1 MKVLPEHEAKKL
13 LIEYGI
19 PTTKFEVIEKDED
32 IEQIRLAY
40 PLAFKVSSPKIL
52 HKTEVGALKLN
63 IKNEKELIEEYR
75 KVKEKFPDEV
85 FLVEEMEEQGVE
97 IIAGIVN
104 DAIFKKCIMVGMGGI
119 YTEIY
124 KDVSFR
130 MLPVDRHDIEDM
142 LMDLKAHK
150 IFEGFRRKVDKD
162 ALIDI
167 LLKISKI
174 GEEMHIKQM
183 DLNPIFLYEEGAKVI
198 DAKIIMEE

>member
-32 IEQIRLAY
+32 IEQIRLTY
-40 PLAFKVSSPKIL
+40 PLALKVSSPKIL
-52 HKTEVGALKLN
+52 HKTEAGALKLN
-63 IKNEKELIEEYR
+63 IKSKEELIEEYR
-75 KVKEKFPDEV
+75 KMKEKFPDEV

-130 MLPVDRHDIEDM
+130 MLPVGRQDIEDM

-183 DLNPIFLYEEGAKVI
+183 DLNPIFLYEEGVKVI

>member
-19 PTTKFEVIEKDED
+19 PTTKFEVIERDDD
-32 IEQIRLAY
+32 IEQIRLTY
-40 PLAFKVSSPKIL
+40 PLALKVSSPKIL
-52 HKTEVGALKLN
+52 HKTEAGALKLN
-63 IKNEKELIEEYR
+63 IKSKEELIEEYR
-75 KVKEKFPDEV
+75 KMKEKFPDEV

-130 MLPVDRHDIEDM
+130 MLPVGRHDIEDM

-183 DLNPIFLYEEGAKVI
+183 DLNPIFLYEEGVKVI

>member
-1 MKVLPEHEAKKL
+1 VKVLPEHEAKKL

-19 PTTKFEVIEKDED
+19 PTTKFEVIERDDD
-32 IEQIRLAY
+32 IEQIRLTY
-40 PLAFKVSSPKIL
+40 PLALKVSSPKIL
-52 HKTEVGALKLN
+52 HKTEAGALKLN
-63 IKNEKELIEEYR
+63 IKSKEELIEEYR
-75 KVKEKFPDEV
+75 KMKEKFPDEV

-130 MLPVDRHDIEDM
+130 MLPVGRHDIEDM

>member
-1 MKVLPEHEAKKL
+1 M
-13 LIEYGI
+13 
-19 PTTKFEVIEKDED
+19 
-32 IEQIRLAY
+32 
-40 PLAFKVSSPKIL
+40 
-52 HKTEVGALKLN
+52 KLN
-63 IKNEKELIEEYR
+63 IKSKEELIEEYR
-75 KVKEKFPDEV
+75 KMKEKFPDEV

-130 MLPVDRHDIEDM
+130 MLPVGRHDIEDM

>member
-1 MKVLPEHEAKKL
+1 VKVLPEHEAKKL

-32 IEQIRLAY
+32 IEQIRLTY
-40 PLAFKVSSPKIL
+40 PLALKVSSPKIL
-52 HKTEVGALKLN
+52 HKTEAGALKLN
-63 IKNEKELIEEYR
+63 IKSKEELIEEYR
-75 KVKEKFPDEV
+75 KMKEKFPDEV

-130 MLPVDRHDIEDM
+130 MLPVGRHDIEDM